1 MAKEGSV
8 TTNCVECQINI
19 VHSVIALHLCI
30 SMLCVLNQKALY
42 GSVKKLAGEI
52 ALKKHKVSVYNN
64 TFQNG
69 TFTPNFRIR
78 QR

>member
-19 VHSVIALHLCI
+19 VHNVIALHLCI